1 MPAEILRCPSCGAS
15 ASSEATRCEFCNAAL
30 ATVTCPSCFGM
41 MFAGAKFC
49 SHCGAKGN
57 RNEEAGRE
65 PRLCPRC
72 QVAMQTVKIGTTEL
86 LECGSCEGIW
96 LDVDTLQQ
104 ICADREKQAFA
115 ASVPG
120 AMNQPLELERNIR
133 YVPCPVC
140 HELMNRVQFAQ
151 CSHVIVDV
159 CKPHGTWFDK
169 QELERAVQFIRAGGM
184 EKARAQQ
191 IEQLKDE
198 QRRLAAA
205 KLAGTMFEPPQSSP
219 LHKRGFEI
227 GSTIG
232 LLFDLFS

>member
-1 MPAEILRCPSCGAS
+1 MRTALGKTNKQMGDTIVHRCHTGRAPVILRIRTASFGVGSFMPAEILRCPSCGAS

-96 LDVDTLQQ
+96 VDVDTLQQ
-104 ICADREKQAFA
+104 ICSDREKQAFA

-140 HELMNRVQFAQ
+140 HELMNRVQFRLPVFSCDRGCLPAAW
-151 CSHVIVDV
+151 DV
-159 CKPHGTWFDK
+159 
-169 QELERAVQFIRAGGM
+169 V
-184 EKARAQQ
+184 
-191 IEQLKDE
+191 
-198 QRRLAAA
+198 
-205 KLAGTMFEPPQSSP
+205 
-219 LHKRGFEI
+219 
-227 GSTIG
+227 
-232 LLFDLFS
+232 